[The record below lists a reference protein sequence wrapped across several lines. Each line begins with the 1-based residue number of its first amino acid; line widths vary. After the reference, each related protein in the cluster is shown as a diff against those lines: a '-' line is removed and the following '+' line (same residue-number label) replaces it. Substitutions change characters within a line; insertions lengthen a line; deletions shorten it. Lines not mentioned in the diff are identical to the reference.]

1 MAARFAKP
9 LLARL
14 GAKGN
19 LRLLLA
25 NAAPLLAV
33 VLGTLLV
40 VALRLDV
47 DVVGEVPGGLP
58 PLTLPVMLPDLWLAL
73 LPSALAI
80 AFVSFVTAVAIARK
94 LGAAHGENGA
104 NGGRVE
110 PNRELIALGAAGIG
124 ASLTGG
130 YPIGGS
136 ISRSVLAADV
146 GARSPLAAVATG
158 GLVLVAALAAAPLLA
173 SLPKTVLAAIIMT
186 AVVGLVDVAAI
197 RRTWRS
203 SPEDGLALV
212 LTFAA
217 VLLFGVAE
225 GIGIGA
231 LAGIVIYL
239 WRTSRPRVVVEGRV
253 EGKDEFRS
261 VERSDVEEEDGSPVV
276 VVRVDQDLYFAN
288 AEHFES
294 EVLARLAARQ
304 GICCLLLDL
313 RGVNELDASALEALH
328 RLSGALEEAGID
340 LCLSEVKKQVGE
352 RLELDGLLGAIGDE
366 QVFVSTPEAVD
377 TLEKRYI

>member
-1 MAARFAKP
+1 
-9 LLARL
+9 
-14 GAKGN
+14 
-19 LRLLLA
+19 
-25 NAAPLLAV
+25 
-33 VLGTLLV
+33 
-40 VALRLDV
+40 
-47 DVVGEVPGGLP
+47 
-58 PLTLPVMLPDLWLAL
+58 MLPDLWLTL

-94 LGAAHGENGA
+94 LGAANGDNSA
-104 NGGRVE
+104 NGDRVE
-110 PNRELIALGAAGIG
+110 PNRELIARGAAGIG
-124 ASLTGG
+124 ASLSGG

-288 AEHFES
+288 AEHFEN

-304 GICCLLLDL
+304 GICCMVLDL

-352 RLELDGLLGAIGDE
+352 RLELDGLLGALGDDR
-366 QVFVSTPEAVD
+366 VFVSTPEAVD
-377 TLEKRYI
+377 TLESRYRA